1 MRVFISLLAVLPLL
15 PVSDPAE
22 AYQYGGHYP
31 VAYRPYQHMPAYRL
45 PARAAPMPY
54 YGYVQPGSQR
64 YPVPGDKPQTSDR
77 DQADTTDRPTAGSTV
92 LGEGKQGFIDEL
104 LPHVEQEN
112 RRLSRLRE
120 EVSGLLNR
128 QAYGT
133 LDDTGKQRLRKLA
146 ASYRIDDD
154 PVDSASARQALLHR
168 IDIIPSSL
176 ALAQAANE
184 SAWGKSRF
192 AREANNLFGIWTY
205 DEDKGLKPR
214 NREAGK
220 THLVRIFDD
229 YGDSVRYYMHLLNSH
244 PAYADLREIR
254 VQLRTSQQTIDG
266 HSLASGLDKYSA
278 KGKEYVDLI
287 QSLIRQ
293 NEWARLDVDNQPV

>member
-45 PARAAPMPY
+45 PVRAAPMPY
-54 YGYVQPGSQR
+54 YGYAQPGSQR
-64 YPVPGDKPQTSDR
+64 YPAPDDKPQTSDR
-77 DQADTTDRPTAGSTV
+77 GQADTTNRPTAGSTV

-254 VQLRTSQQTIDG
+254 VQLRTARQTIDG

-293 NEWARLDVDNQPV
+293 NEWARLDVNNQPV

>member
-1 MRVFISLLAVLPLL
+1 M
-15 PVSDPAE
+15 
-22 AYQYGGHYP
+22 
-31 VAYRPYQHMPAYRL
+31 
-45 PARAAPMPY
+45 
-54 YGYVQPGSQR
+54 
-64 YPVPGDKPQTSDR
+64 
-77 DQADTTDRPTAGSTV
+77 
-92 LGEGKQGFIDEL
+92 
-104 LPHVEQEN
+104 
-112 RRLSRLRE
+112 SRLRE

-254 VQLRTSQQTIDG
+254 VQLRTARQTIDG

-287 QSLIRQ
+287 KSLIRQ
-293 NEWARLDVDNQPV
+293 NEWARLDMDNQPV